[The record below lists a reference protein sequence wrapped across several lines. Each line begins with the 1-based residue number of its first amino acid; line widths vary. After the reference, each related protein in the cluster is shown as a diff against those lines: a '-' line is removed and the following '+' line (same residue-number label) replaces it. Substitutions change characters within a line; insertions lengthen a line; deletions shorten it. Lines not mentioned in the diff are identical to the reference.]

1 MHFKTYLIIII
12 SFIVSYVYCQ
22 VVDDGKILELID
34 DFVVEAMDCANIPG
48 LTLSVVK
55 DNADFIAKGYGV
67 RNLTELA
74 PVTNETLFL
83 LASVTKAFTGKR
95 NIILSNMF

>member
-1 MHFKTYLIIII
+1 MHIKTFLIIILA
-12 SFIVSYVYCQ
+12 SIVNHVHCQ
-22 VVDDGKILELID
+22 VVDDGHILELID
-34 DFVVEAMDCANIPG
+34 DFVAQAMDCANIPG

-55 DNADFIAKGYGV
+55 DNDDFIAKGYGF
-67 RNLTELA
+67 RNLTELE